1 MNGHIVLLHSA
12 HGIWIVPMFGSQEY
26 TVAVDIRVHVLE
38 GKRSF
43 PLGGPEDSQ
52 EWNHEL
58 IR

>member
-1 MNGHIVLLHSA
+1 MLLHSS